1 MVQPGGLTASVQG
14 ESCSDAL
21 LIVDPQPL
29 FIGLDEHLVS
39 LIRDLALK
47 HQMVYATRFLNLP
60 GSLYRT
66 ALSWQDGSP
75 EAVGARIHP
84 QIEEIPHLRVVTKT
98 GYCPPEALWSEMVA
112 AGVERVHLCG
122 WNLDACVLA
131 AAFSAWDAGIQPVV
145 LADLCSSSWEGPP
158 GWRETVLQLIE
169 RQFGSVSKGAPVV
182 GS

>member
-1 MVQPGGLTASVQG
+1 MESV
-14 ESCSDAL
+14 AL

-39 LIRDLALK
+39 LIRDRAYQ
-47 HQMVYATRFLNLP
+47 HRAVYATRFINLP

-66 ALSWQDGSP
+66 ALSWQEGSP
-75 EAVGARIHP
+75 EASDARLHP
-84 QIEEIPHLRVVTKT
+84 QIEGIPHLRVVTKT
-98 GYCPPEALWSEMVA
+98 GYCPPEVLWSEMAA
-112 AGVERVHLCG
+112 AGVKRVRICG

-145 LADLCSSSWEGPP
+145 LADLCSSSWDGPP
-158 GWRETVLQLIE
+158 GWRETVLQLLE
-169 RQFGSVSKGAPVV
+169 RQFGPVSKGVPVV